1 MENQPEIRRPQRY
14 VEAFRNSG
22 HSLPESIADLVDN
35 SIDAGARNIMVR
47 FVRTQSSLQQLQVI
61 DDGQGMTEAQAVDAV
76 RFGRTDYDD
85 TSVTL
90 GMGLPVATASS
101 AGGLT
106 VISKTRKHG
115 TIGLHWNLEEG
126 SDAMVVERFDPEWA
140 ESHMPMLDSGLGT
153 LSDSPGTVI
162 QWDRVHDFSRAADRG
177 VDKYLERS
185 FREIRLHL
193 GLHFHRF
200 IERGRVNI
208 SICSFDVDTGR
219 NELTSEVGAL
229 DPFGYP
235 EPGRSGY
242 PRPFLLIDKEHGDL
256 ELTAH
261 IWPRNSKLD
270 QYRLD
275 GTANRQGLYF
285 YRNDRLLH
293 GGGWCGLRADAQPH
307 LSLARVAID
316 LPMSWQSVIK
326 SNFAGPG
333 VSVPGHFT
341 EALHAA
347 RSVSGDLSFDT
358 FIKDAE
364 LAYRDK
370 GQQAPTVETADT
382 PEPDIPDGDPLPGMG
397 VAALTGI
404 ELWNFKSVQM
414 ARVGLRPLTVL
425 VGKNSSGKSSLIES
439 ILMRSQAG
447 RDNHPTE
454 VPLNGDLVRLGT
466 FTDILNNTFGD
477 VLTDTEA
484 DPYRAEWMMGE
495 DCQGF
500 RVGGEVFIS
509 RHGLLGRTS
518 RRRRTR
524 RDRRITSHEDR
535 QTIGAFD
542 PLGDDHTE
550 PQHLYP
556 GPDSLSALRAPAVR
570 RSLDKLLQ
578 QLADHRAGSL
588 RAPDDEGLTL
598 RWRMEVTASENPGES
613 YGTARGGLI
622 QLLDRDEV
630 LFSVD
635 TRFDSFNEAPEQL
648 EHIGADEQSEW
659 FEKDKPAILGEATHP
674 DLAEDEARIVEVQP
688 LNGLPA
694 AIRYSID
701 AKMLIARNLVS
712 YWANDVSMAT
722 ITEGLEPGT
731 GRSTTA
737 GWLRRGQPLPHRIT
751 FRRLLRVLESL
762 GMGYGEEGD
771 PDDYLEAC
779 ELVRTAFEEN
789 RLLPD
794 QIRQLEE
801 LPDWS
806 WDWDPEVLDRRDAE
820 IKELV
825 HQGAHWVDFYLKML
839 KKWWPRMEEA
849 EEIYGFSQDSRDY
862 FSDSKI
868 VPTDSIASARIVA
881 PGMAQDISDMNSG
894 DEGVARAVR
903 KGGPPRM
910 ETSHALLRRIRFLSQ
925 DERSDLLNR
934 VVAATTE
941 KTKFTGV
948 VADPAINSLL
958 RALSQVAHHF
968 ICDRTYFVG
977 PLREAPRPHY
987 EALPQKGTRHVG
999 QRGEYTAALLAQL
1012 GGSPVWCPG
1021 EFEGQENIMRLD
1033 EALRFWLGPEN
1044 LGLVTRVQSTPIGGA
1059 GYRLEVQPLGM
1070 ERLVPISAVGM
1081 GVSQILPVLV
1091 QGLLA
1096 PQTDCLLLLQQPELH
1111 LHPALQE
1118 GLADFLLALAMSG
1131 RRVIVETH
1139 SEYLVSRLA
1148 HNLVDLDWELDSPE
1162 RYIGLVLVSQKIEDG
1177 TTYRATEIDPLGTIN
1192 WPEGFFNESTTTAL
1206 ATLKAGLAKLER
1218 SESPDTPTGG

>member
-1 MENQPEIRRPQRY
+1 MENQPETPSTSMII
-14 VEAFRNSG
+14 EAFRNSG
-22 HSLPESIADLVDN
+22 RSLPESIADLVDN

-47 FVRTQSSLQQLQVI
+47 FVRTQSSLQQLQVV
-61 DDGQGMTEAQAVDAV
+61 DDGQGMTEAQAVNAI
-76 RFGRTDYDD
+76 RFGSRHADD
-85 TSVTL
+85 TSGKL
-90 GMGLPVATASS
+90 GMGLPVASANS

-115 TIGLHWNLEEG
+115 TIGLRWNLEEA
-126 SDAMVVERFDPEWA
+126 SDDMVVDHLDPEWA
-140 ESHMPMLDSGLGT
+140 ESHLPVLDSGLGT

-162 QWDRVHDFSRAADRG
+162 QWDRVHDFGRAADRG

-185 FREIRLHL
+185 FREIRRHL

-219 NELTSEVGAL
+219 NELISEVGAL

-270 QYRLD
+270 QYLLD

-285 YRNDRLLH
+285 YRNDRLLF
-293 GGGWCGLRADAQPH
+293 GGGWCGLRADAEPH

-358 FIKDAE
+358 FIKDAG

-370 GQQAPTVETADT
+370 GQQTPTDETADT

-404 ELWNFKSVQM
+404 ELWNFKSVHK

-466 FTDILNNTFGD
+466 FTDILNNTFD
-477 VLTDTEA
+477 DALTDPVEYPDA
-484 DPYRAEWMMGE
+484 IDWMHGE
-495 DCQGF
+495 DCLGF
-500 RVGGEVFIS
+500 RVGGELFIS
-509 RHGLLGRTS
+509 RHGLLGRAS
-518 RRRRTR
+518 RRTPTSRTR
-524 RDRRITSHEDR
+524 RITTHEDR

-542 PLGDDHTE
+542 PLGDDHDE

-556 GPDSLSALRAPAVR
+556 GPDSLSALRALTVR
-570 RSLDKLLQ
+570 RSLNKLFQ
-578 QLADHRAGSL
+578 QVADRRAGGLRASL
-588 RAPDDEGLTL
+588 RNVEGLTL
-598 RWRMEVTASENPGES
+598 RWRMEVTDSESPSES

-630 LFSVD
+630 LLSVD
-635 TRFDSFNEAPEQL
+635 TTFDSFNEEPMQL
-648 EHIGADEQSEW
+648 EHIGPDEQSEW
-659 FEKDKPAILGEATHP
+659 FEKDKPAILGVATHP
-674 DLAEDEARIVEVQP
+674 DLVEDETRIVEAQP

-694 AIRYSID
+694 AIRYSSD
-701 AKMLIARNLVS
+701 AKMLVARNLVS
-712 YWANDVSMAT
+712 YWIDEAPRLIA
-722 ITEGLEPGT
+722 G
-731 GRSTTA
+731 GRGVTTH
-737 GWLRRGQPLPHRIT
+737 RRHHLPHPIT
-751 FRRLLRVLESL
+751 FQRILRVLEEL
-762 GMGYGEEGD
+762 GMDMAEE
-771 PDDYLEAC
+771 DDRDNYVECVALT
-779 ELVRTAFEEN
+779 LLAFEEG

-801 LPDWS
+801 IPGWS
-806 WDWDPEVLDRRDAE
+806 WYWDPEVLNHRE
-820 IKELV
+820 KQFEELV
-825 HQGAHWVDFYLKML
+825 HQGAHWVDFYLKAL
-839 KKWWPRMEEA
+839 KTWWPRIQEA
-849 EEIYGFSQDSRDY
+849 EEIYGFSEDSQSY
-862 FSDSKI
+862 FSNSKI
-868 VPTDSIASARIVA
+868 LPTDSLASARAIA
-881 PGMAQDISDMNSG
+881 PDMAQNISDMNSG
-894 DEGVARAVR
+894 DEGVARAVGR
-903 KGGPPRM
+903 GGPPPM
-910 ETSHALLRRIRFLSQ
+910 DTSFTLLRRIRDLSR

-958 RALSQVAHHF
+958 RALSQVAHDF
-968 ICDRTYFVG
+968 IRDRTYFVG
-977 PLREAPRPHY
+977 PLREAPRPYY
-987 EALPQKGTRHVG
+987 EALPQTGSRHVG

-1012 GGSPVWCPG
+1012 GGSSVWCPG
-1021 EFEGQENIMRLD
+1021 TFGGQEEIRRLD
-1033 EALRFWLGPEN
+1033 DALSFWLGPEN

-1059 GYRLEVQPLGM
+1059 GYKLEVQPLGM
-1070 ERLVPISAVGM
+1070 ERMVPISAVGM

-1096 PQTDCLLLLQQPELH
+1096 PPTDCLLLFQQPELH

-1148 HNLVDLDWELDSPE
+1148 HNLVDLDWELDNPE
-1162 RYIGLVLVSQKIEDG
+1162 RYIGLVLVSQNTEDG